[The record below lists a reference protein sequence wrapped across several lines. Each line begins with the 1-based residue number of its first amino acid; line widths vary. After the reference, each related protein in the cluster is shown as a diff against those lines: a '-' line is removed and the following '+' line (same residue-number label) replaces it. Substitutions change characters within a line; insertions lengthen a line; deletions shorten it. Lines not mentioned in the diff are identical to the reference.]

1 MALSDNEVLAH
12 LGIKSAEPFNWGDE
26 SQMVIAGNDASKI
39 SRNLSVPLS
48 GLDAIKAYVQD
59 KNGKDVS
66 EKLILQ
72 ALFGDVDLSTPNL
85 ASAISTQ
92 AAIEDRQHAL
102 MEDTLRDVS
111 IKGLSDRA
119 VAELNVE
126 SRTSLFGSILRL
138 FDMPRDGGNPENGN
152 GEKSDSGAA
161 VMKDASSGGEGIES
175 TIAMTVTA
183 VDATSAGVAAVDP
196 MIMKEPILSTAEIVR
211 SVHLTARPGDI
222 PAGMDSKEYTLSV
235 LHFLSS
241 YIPYLHE
248 DEKEYRDTSGSQE
261 GWDQLRRT
269 LPVLPLIKATNPA
282 EGLELRCYGRV
293 RPFVKLGQKERKQY
307 PESMDRDESFRNKV
321 LNLERIYSSSL
332 PFSSPITS
340 AMLSSKLSS
349 VSTDISSEL
358 PVAAAT
364 TQKKGITPEQKSGN
378 DLPFAFQKYVARRK
392 LVPHIEGGYKEE
404 LTLMIS
410 GHMQQ
415 PQHTPGPKR
424 SKPGANAAPP
434 TVETASSGANSTDPK
449 STVSDKEKGVANPNL
464 NPSKRKADTVTDD
477 IFRVS
482 KKGKEFDV

>member
-1 MALSDNEVLAH
+1 MALSDDEVLAH

-26 SQMVIAGNDASKI
+26 SQMVIAGNDASDL
-39 SRNLSVPLS
+39 SRNLSAPLS
-48 GLDAIKAYVQD
+48 GLDSIKAYVQD
-59 KNGKDVS
+59 KNNGTDVS
-66 EKLILQ
+66 EKRILR
-72 ALFGDVDLSTPNL
+72 ALFGDVDLSTPKMTFE
-85 ASAISTQ
+85 ISTQ
-92 AAIEDRQHAL
+92 SAIEDRHQAL

-138 FDMPRDGGNPENGN
+138 FDMPRDGGNP
-152 GEKSDSGAA
+152 
-161 VMKDASSGGEGIES
+161 MKDASSGGDGIES
-175 TIAMTVTA
+175 TIAMAVTA
-183 VDATSAGVAAVDP
+183 VDATSAGEAVVDP

-293 RPFVKLGQKERKQY
+293 RPLVKLGQKERRQY

-332 PFSSPITS
+332 PFSSPIAS
-340 AMLSSKLSS
+340 AKLSSKLSS
-349 VSTDISSEL
+349 VSTDTSSKL
-358 PVAAAT
+358 PVAAAI
-364 TQKKGITPEQKSGN
+364 TQKKEITPEQKSGN

-392 LVPHIEGGYKEE
+392 VVPHIEGGYKEE

-424 SKPGANAAPP
+424 SKSGANEAPP
-434 TVETASSGANSTDPK
+434 TVESASFGASSTDTK
-449 STVSDKEKGVANPNL
+449 SIPSDKEKGAVNPNL
-464 NPSKRKADTVTDD
+464 KPLKRKADAVTDD
-477 IFRVS
+477 VFHVS
-482 KKGKEFDV
+482 KKGREFDN